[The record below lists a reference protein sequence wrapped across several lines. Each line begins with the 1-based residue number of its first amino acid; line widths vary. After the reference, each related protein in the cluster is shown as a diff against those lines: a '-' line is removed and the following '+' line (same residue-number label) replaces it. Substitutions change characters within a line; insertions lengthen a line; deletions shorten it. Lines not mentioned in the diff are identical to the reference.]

1 MAGAVYIY
9 DLGPSGWERSVT
21 LTAPDGQFMDMFGSS
36 LALDGDLLLV
46 GAAMTSEDSFWDGV
60 AYVFQYHQGSWVDQ
74 LRLTPPEDGGFG
86 DFFGSSVAVNG
97 DTYLI
102 SAPNEFGNAVYVYEI
117 GERP

>member
-1 MAGAVYIY
+1 
-9 DLGPSGWERSVT
+9 
-21 LTAPDGQFMDMFGSS
+21 MFGSS
-36 LALDGDLLLV
+36 LALNGDILLV
-46 GAAMTSEDSFWDGV
+46 GAGMASEDSFWDGV

-74 LRLTPPEDGGFG
+74 LRLTPPEDGGSG
-86 DFFGSSVAVNG
+86 DFFGSHVAVNG

>member
-1 MAGAVYIY
+1 
-9 DLGPSGWERSVT
+9 
-21 LTAPDGQFMDMFGSS
+21 MDMFGSS

-46 GAAMTSEDSFWDGV
+46 GAAMASEDSFWDGV
-60 AYVFQYHQGSWVDQ
+60 AYTFQYHQGGWVDQ
-74 LRLTPPEDGGFG
+74 LRLTPPEDGGSG
-86 DFFGSSVAVNG
+86 DFFGSHVAVNG